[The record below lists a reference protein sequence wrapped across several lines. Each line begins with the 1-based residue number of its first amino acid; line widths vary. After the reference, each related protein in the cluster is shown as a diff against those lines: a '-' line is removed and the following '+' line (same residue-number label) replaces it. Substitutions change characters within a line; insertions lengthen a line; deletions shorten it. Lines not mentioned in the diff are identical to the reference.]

1 MDFSDLRPIFN
12 ELNNIRTNLNQ
23 IARIANTTGTIYR
36 NDIADIRDKMH
47 IVIERIETIADNT
60 YKLLDLVKK
69 QPFET
74 IQEKVKRE
82 MMEQKK

>member
-1 MDFSDLRPIFN
+1 M
-12 ELNNIRTNLNQ
+12 
-23 IARIANTTGTIYR
+23 Y
-36 NDIADIRDKMH
+36 